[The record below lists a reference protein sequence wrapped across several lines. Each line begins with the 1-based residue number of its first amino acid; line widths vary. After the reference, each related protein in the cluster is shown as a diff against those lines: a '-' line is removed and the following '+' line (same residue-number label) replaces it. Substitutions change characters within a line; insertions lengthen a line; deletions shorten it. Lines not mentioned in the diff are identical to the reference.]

1 MDSHL
6 QAEASG
12 QRLPEAVQ
20 WDFNAFRRKNNGEKR
35 DNEKNIFSWVLCMKF
50 SEAVKQ
56 LPKIYRKHSTR
67 TVLMILQLWFPQISE
82 LA

>member
-12 QRLPEAVQ
+12 QGLPEAEQ
-20 WDFNAFRRKNNGEKR
+20 WDFNAFRRKNEREKR
-35 DNEKNIFSWVLCMKF
+35 NSDKNILSWVLCMKF
-50 SEAVKQ
+50 SEAGKE
-56 LPKIYRKHSTR
+56 LPKIYRKYSTR